1 MPNKIEVDCSIGP
14 VGAVISGVDLS
25 QNLEKDVIEEI
36 HQAWLKH
43 HIVFFRDQDLTP
55 TQQAAFGELF
65 GELDT
70 YPFMKSVDSHPNV
83 IPIIKEPETKINFG
97 GAWHTDSSYKEVPP
111 KATLLYAIEV
121 PKSGGDTLFANAT
134 AAYQDLS
141 DGLKATFGD
150 AKGIY
155 TPKMVHGSGGSYDKK
170 EMKKELGPSYGGN
183 EEFAES
189 EVEHPL
195 MRTHGETGNKSIYC
209 SKPHT
214 HRIKGWSHEESHSI
228 FSFLTKH
235 LTQEQ
240 YVTQFK
246 WEKGSLAMWDNRC
259 VFHNALN
266 DYPGERRHMHRVT
279 IKGER
284 PI

>member
-1 MPNKIEVDCSIGP
+1 MPKRIEVDSSIGP

-25 QNLEKDVIEEI
+25 QDLEKETLKEI

-43 HIVFFRDQDLTP
+43 HIVFFRDQNLTP
-55 TQQAAFGELF
+55 PQQAAFGELF

-70 YPFMKSVDSHPNV
+70 YPFMKSVESHPNV

-97 GAWHTDSSYKEVPP
+97 GAWHVDTTYKEKPP
-111 KATLLYAIEV
+111 IATMLYAIEV
-121 PKSGGDTLFANAT
+121 PQSGGDTLFADAT
-134 AAYQDLS
+134 QAYKDLS
-141 DGLKATFGD
+141 EGMRNTLSSMTGV
-150 AKGIY
+150 Y
-155 TPKMVHGSGGSYDKK
+155 TPRMVHGSGGGYDSKA
-170 EMKKELGPSYGGN
+170 MKKELGPSYGGN

-195 MRTHGETGNKSIYC
+195 IRTHEETGVKSIYC

-214 HRIKGWSHEESHSI
+214 HRIRGWTHQESQPI

-235 LTQEQ
+235 LTQEK

>member
-1 MPNKIEVDCSIGP
+1 MWNRIQVDCNIGP
-14 VGAVISGVDLS
+14 IGAVISGVDLK
-25 QNLEKDVIEEI
+25 EKLDDEVVDEI
-36 HQAWLKH
+36 HRAWLAH
-43 HIVFFRDQDLTP
+43 QVIFFRDQDLTP
-55 TQQAAFGELF
+55 PQQAAFGELF

-70 YPFMKSVDSHPNV
+70 YPFMKSVESHPNV

-121 PKSGGDTLFANAT
+121 PKTGGDTLFASAT
-134 AAYQDLS
+134 DAYLDLS
-141 DGLKATFGD
+141 DGMKTTLDNMTGVF
-150 AKGIY
+150 
-155 TPKMVHGSGGSYDKK
+155 TPKMVHGSGGGYDTKA
-170 EMKKELGPSYGGN
+170 MKKELGPDYGGN

-189 EVEHPL
+189 EVEHPII
-195 MRTHGETGNKSIYC
+195 RTHGDTGNKSIYC

-214 HRIKGWSHEESHSI
+214 HRIKGWNHEESHAI

-235 LTQEQ
+235 LTQEA

-246 WEKGSLAMWDNRC
+246 WGKGSLAMWDNRC

>member
-1 MPNKIEVDCSIGP
+1 MQKGSSHMWKTIKVDTSVGP
-14 VGAVISGVDLS
+14 VGAIITGVDLS
-25 QNLEKDVIEEI
+25 QKLKDEVVSEI

-43 HIVFFRDQDLTP
+43 HIVFFRDQNLTP
-55 TQQAAFGELF
+55 SEQAAFGELF

-70 YPFMKSVDSHPNV
+70 YAFMKSVDSHPNV

-121 PKSGGDTLFANAT
+121 PQNGGDTLFANAT

-141 DGLKATFGD
+141 DGMKSTFGEM
-150 AKGIY
+150 KGVF

-189 EVEHPL
+189 EV
-195 MRTHGETGNKSIYC
+195 IA
-209 SKPHT
+209 
-214 HRIKGWSHEESHSI
+214 W
-228 FSFLTKH
+228 
-235 LTQEQ
+235 
-240 YVTQFK
+240 
-246 WEKGSLAMWDNRC
+246 
-259 VFHNALN
+259 
-266 DYPGERRHMHRVT
+266 
-279 IKGER
+279 
-284 PI
+284 

>member
-25 QNLEKDVIEEI
+25 KDLEKDVVEEI

-55 TQQAAFGELF
+55 PQQAAFGELF

-121 PKSGGDTLFANAT
+121 PKSGGKWREGWLE
-134 AAYQDLS
+134 
-141 DGLKATFGD
+141 
-150 AKGIY
+150 
-155 TPKMVHGSGGSYDKK
+155 GGSRGAQNAGRSRCWH
-170 EMKKELGPSYGGN
+170 EWCAASPVGRGE
-183 EEFAES
+183 AERAEDS
-189 EVEHPL
+189 
-195 MRTHGETGNKSIYC
+195 R
-209 SKPHT
+209 
-214 HRIKGWSHEESHSI
+214 
-228 FSFLTKH
+228 
-235 LTQEQ
+235 
-240 YVTQFK
+240 
-246 WEKGSLAMWDNRC
+246 
-259 VFHNALN
+259 
-266 DYPGERRHMHRVT
+266 
-279 IKGER
+279 
-284 PI
+284 